1 MNSAGPSSKPAN
13 LGGSIVLAVDYY
25 TSNSLMEKMCGS
37 SSWKKGDEITVYI
50 LLQTFRQ
57 SNSNDLVC
65 TTPNFF
71 LDEKKNK
78 EIIWAPAYLFQLNTN
93 QGYKHYPKKQNWPV
107 Y

>member
-50 LLQTFRQ
+50 YCCRPLDNPIVMTFRMYY
-57 SNSNDLVC
+57 
-65 TTPNFF
+65 TKFF
-71 LDEKKNK
+71 LNEKRK
-78 EIIWAPAYLFQLNTN
+78 W
-93 QGYKHYPKKQNWPV
+93 
-107 Y
+107 